1 MLSDLLLLIL
11 FLFASGFFSGIEIA
25 YISSDRLRVEL
36 ERKKG
41 SKRGKILANFIE
53 NPSDF
58 LGTTL
63 VGNNIVLVILGK
75 LADEF
80 LGTYFDLHSNIF
92 TGMLAITL
100 ITTIVVLIFGEF
112 LPKVSFQINPTGI
125 LFLFAYPLHF
135 IKVTLFPIV
144 WVMVKSSNA
153 IIRRLFKI
161 NPEQGRP
168 VFTRGDLG
176 HFIDSIHT
184 EEEEDLDKT
193 MFQNALFINT
203 IKVRDCMIPRNE
215 IVAIE
220 LNESIE
226 TLHAFFIEKKLSRIL
241 VYQDTIDEIVG
252 YVHHQSLLHQP
263 ESIKSILWELPVRH
277 EFTPARDVM
286 NALIKENINMA
297 WIVDERGGTA
307 GIVTLE
313 DLLEEIVGEIDDE
326 HDEVEDNPVIS
337 KNEFVFPGRIE
348 IDTINQEYNLE
359 LPENDELYQ
368 TLSGYLVTELEKIPS
383 QGEHFILGKYEFEIQ
398 EGSETRIEKI
408 KIIRLLEEED

>member
-100 ITTIVVLIFGEF
+100 ITTMVVLIFGEF

-184 EEEEDLDKT
+184 EEEEDLDKI

-226 TLHAFFIEKKLSRIL
+226 TLRNLFIEKTLSRIL

-313 DLLEEIVGEIDDE
+313 DLLEEIFGEIADE
-326 HDEVEDNPVIS
+326 HDEVEDNPVIG

-348 IDTINQEYNLE
+348 IDAINQEYNLE

-383 QGEHFILGKYEFEIQ
+383 QGELFTLGKYEFEIK

-408 KIIRLLEEED
+408 KITRILKPN